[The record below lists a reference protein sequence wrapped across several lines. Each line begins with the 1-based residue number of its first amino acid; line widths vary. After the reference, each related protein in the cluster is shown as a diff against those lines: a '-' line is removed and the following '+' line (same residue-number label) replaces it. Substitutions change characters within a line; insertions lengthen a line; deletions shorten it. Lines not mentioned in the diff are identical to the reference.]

1 MLPLRENSTTTRC
14 VLSHPMQSSITT
26 LVLTPHIMRLVCFRR
41 HSKDGS
47 ETCRWAT
54 AWTAPAKFWVNAS
67 RTRSCDMAIGTRR
80 ESWWAATYKA
90 IMARSNTTPPTASRR
105 VAAIGCWRQTLSR
118 SECLPHVA
126 SHLPSP
132 CHVSP
137 LTRVLATCHLLLAL
151 LATCRLPPSQLS
163 PLTRTLRSPFSILY
177 RPCRTYTRHRSLGER
192 RPAR

>member
-137 LTRVLATCHLLLAL
+137 LTFRVLATC
-151 LATCRLPPSQLS
+151 RISPSESLPCVPSHQGPCHVS
-163 PLTRTLRSPFSILY
+163 PSPSP
-177 RPCRTYTRHRSLGER
+177 PCHVS
-192 RPAR
+192 PSS